1 MTPTDDLPADTPH
14 GLSEDLDKLL
24 AHADGKPITMQAM
37 IDVLGERSHAVL
49 IVILTAPFLVL
60 PIPGISTAFGAA
72 IFTLG
77 ACVMLGLKPWLPR
90 FVARREIS
98 HEKLVRLIHGVERVL
113 LRLEKVIKPR
123 HAWLTHRFW
132 HWLIGFSLC
141 AAAVALALPIPIPW
155 NNVPPAVVLMFLA
168 LGLLERDGVMLLIG
182 HVLNIILWTLLILF
196 GGFIVEMIMKLVERV
211 M

>member
-1 MTPTDDLPADTPH
+1 MTHPPTDSRQSSH
-14 GLSEDLDKLL
+14 GLSEDLEKLL
-24 AHADGKPITMQAM
+24 AHADGKSMTLGEM
-37 IDVLGERSHAVL
+37 IEVLGERGHAVM

-72 IFTLG
+72 IFALG
-77 ACVMLGLKPWLPR
+77 ACVMLGIRPRLPG

-123 HAWLTHRFW
+123 QEWLTHKFW
-132 HWLIGFSLC
+132 HWMIGFSLC

-168 LGLLERDGVMLLIG
+168 LGLLERDGVMLIIG
-182 HVLNIILWTLLILF
+182 HVLNAVLWVLLLVF
-196 GGFIVEMIMKLVERV
+196 GGFIWEMIRRLFE
-211 M
+211 